1 MDSSRPAAAP
11 TPEAPSRWRSWAGA
25 LGLVAALLWAA
36 PEARGQST
44 DTVPAPRRAAAT
56 ESVQATD
63 AAMAVL
69 RAGGTAA
76 DGAIAAAL
84 VAGVTAPSSSGIG
97 GGGFVLAWDAEKR
110 APFII
115 DFRETAPAGIDG
127 DAFDRRPFPPEE
139 RGRLVGV
146 PGEVHGLFELHRRA
160 GKLRWADLVG
170 RAERQARLGFVVGPH
185 LANSLR
191 YSSSALA
198 GQPAFAALYYPG
210 GTPAPVGTRIVNTR
224 LAQTLARLAA
234 EGPAALS
241 TGPIA
246 SELVE
251 VTRQHGGA
259 LTAADLAGYKTIE
272 RTPLHTRWEGYDI
285 YTMPLPSAGG
295 LMLSQLLRL
304 FSADELRRLGH
315 GTPAYQH
322 LIAEGMRG
330 AIADRMRHLGDPDF
344 VDVDVEAL
352 LDPRRMAERRRKIA
366 LDRTHTL
373 PRFGLEEHGTHHLV
387 TSDRNGN
394 VVALTTTVNRG
405 FGAKLMGEQSGVVLN
420 DELNDFTALEDVEPF
435 GMTAS
440 PNRARPGA
448 RPVSS
453 MTPTLVVQRG
463 QPVLALGGSGGPTI
477 ATNVTQLTLAAL
489 VFGQEPAEA
498 VAAPR
503 IYIPTRGKTLLVEE
517 GTSAEHIAD
526 LEWRG
531 EIVGTMPFK
540 TTAVQMLRFDR
551 GTQAG
556 ADPRK
561 HGAAKVE

>member
-1 MDSSRPAAAP
+1 MDSSCHSFAPPADVSP
-11 TPEAPSRWRSWAGA
+11 RWRSWVGP

-36 PEARGQST
+36 PEARGEAA
-44 DTVPAPRRAAAT
+44 DALPAPRRAAAS

-84 VAGVTAPSSSGIG
+84 VAGVTAPSSSGAG
-97 GGGFVLAWDAEKR
+97 GGGFVLAWDAEKK
-110 APFII
+110 APFVI
-115 DFRETAPAGIDG
+115 DFRETAPAQIDAE
-127 DAFDRRPFPPEE
+127 AFDRRPFPPEE

-146 PGEVHGLFELHRRA
+146 PGEVKGLFELHRRA

-185 LANSLR
+185 LAGSLS
-191 YSSSALA
+191 YAAPALA
-198 GQPAFAALYYPG
+198 SQPAFATLYYPG
-210 GTPAPVGTRIVNTR
+210 GTAAPAGTRIVNPR
-224 LAQTLARLAA
+224 LARTLARLAA
-234 EGPAALS
+234 EGPSALYGGAIAA
-241 TGPIA
+241 
-246 SELVE
+246 ELIE
-251 VTRQHGGA
+251 LTRQHGGA
-259 LTAADLAGYKTIE
+259 LQSSDLEGYRTVE
-272 RTPLHTRWEGYDI
+272 RTPLHTRWEGYDV

-295 LMLSQLLRL
+295 LMVSQLLRL

-330 AIADRMRHLGDPDF
+330 AIADRMRHLGDPAF
-344 VDVDVEAL
+344 VDVDVEEL
-352 LDPRRMAERRRKIA
+352 LDARRLAERRRKIA
-366 LDRTHTL
+366 LDRTHAL

-387 TSDRNGN
+387 TSDRIGN

-405 FGAKLMGEQSGVVLN
+405 FGAKLMGETSGVVLN
-420 DELNDFTALEDVEPF
+420 DELNDFTSLDDVEPF

-453 MTPTLVVQRG
+453 MTPTIVVQRG

-489 VFGQEPAEA
+489 VFGHTPAQA

-551 GTQAG
+551 GTAAA